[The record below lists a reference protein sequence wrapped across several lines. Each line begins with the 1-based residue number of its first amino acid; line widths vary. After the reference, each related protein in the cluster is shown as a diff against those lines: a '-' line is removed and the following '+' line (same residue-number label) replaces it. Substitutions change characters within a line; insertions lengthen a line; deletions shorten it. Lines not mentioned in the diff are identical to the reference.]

1 VVYFSFLLFLFI
13 ARIEE
18 NKTVNPLS
26 RLLSLA
32 QSEKEERGLL
42 YTPAEIAQ
50 QPETWQTTHRLF
62 TECRPELETFLR
74 RAHIERWTIYLVGAG
89 TSDYIGRSIAN
100 LLRRRWGCEVSAIA
114 STDLLTN
121 RDDLVIPDRDYLWI
135 SFSRSGDS
143 PEGVAV
149 LEQALASCPKIRH
162 LVVSC
167 NQNGRM
173 VKLAQESA
181 SSLAVLLD
189 DAVNDRSLAMT
200 SSFTNMVVFG
210 QELAHLWDKEPFDET
225 LDRMTLAADYL
236 LHEGSHLAH
245 GLAQKGYRRAC
256 FVGAGALGATA
267 RESAL
272 KLLELTSGGVQTMYE
287 TTLGLRHG
295 PMSSLNMETLFTA
308 FLSTGDNRRRY
319 DTDLLNE
326 VRAKQTVRTIVAV
339 GGGDAA
345 SDYSL
350 HCTAFDGLSDAYR
363 PAVDIIFSQM
373 LGLFSSIELGLKP
386 DSPSPNGLISR
397 VVEKFAIYA

>member
-1 VVYFSFLLFLFI
+1 
-13 ARIEE
+13 
-18 NKTVNPLS
+18 VNPLS
-26 RLLSLA
+26 RLLTLS
-32 QSEKEERGLL
+32 QPEKKERGLL
-42 YTPAEIAQ
+42 YTPSEIAQ
-50 QPETWQTTHRLF
+50 QPATWRTTHRLF
-62 TECRPELETFLR
+62 EESRRELISFLKQ
-74 RAHIERWTIYLVGAG
+74 AHTERWTIYLVGAG
-89 TSDYIGRSIAN
+89 TSDYIGHSIAN

-149 LEQALASCPKIRH
+149 LEQALASSPKVRH

-167 NQNGRM
+167 NKNGRM
-173 VKLAQESA
+173 VELAQQRKNSFA
-181 SSLAVLLD
+181 MLLD

-200 SSFTNMVVFG
+200 SSYTNMVLFG
-210 QELAHLWDKEPFDET
+210 QELAHLWDNESFEQT
-225 LDRMTLAADYL
+225 LDRMTLAADYIL
-236 LHEGSHLAH
+236 GEGAYLAH
-245 GLAQKGYRRAC
+245 SLAQNGYRRAC

-272 KLLELTSGGVQTMYE
+272 KLLELTSGDIQTMHE

-295 PMSSLNMETLFTA
+295 PMSSLNNETLFTG
-308 FLSTGDNRRRY
+308 FLSSDDRRRRY
-319 DTDLLNE
+319 DVDLLNE
-326 VRAKQTVRTIVAV
+326 IRAKQVVRTIVAV
-339 GGGDAA
+339 GGTDAA
-345 SDYSL
+345 SDHSL
-350 HCTAFDGLSDAYR
+350 YCDAFDGLGDPYR
-363 PAVDIIFSQM
+363 PAVDVIFSQM

>member
-1 VVYFSFLLFLFI
+1 
-13 ARIEE
+13 
-18 NKTVNPLS
+18 VNPLS
-26 RLLSLA
+26 RLLALPLP
-32 QSEKEERGLL
+32 EKEKRGLL

-50 QPETWQTTHRLF
+50 QPATWRTTHRIF
-62 TECRPELETFLR
+62 EESRSELASFLR
-74 RAHIERWTIYLVGAG
+74 QAHEERWTIYLVGAG
-89 TSDYIGRSIAN
+89 TSDYIGHSIAN

-149 LEQALASCPKIRH
+149 LEQALASSPRVRH

-167 NQNGRM
+167 NKNGRM
-173 VKLAQESA
+173 VELAQQSKRCFA
-181 SSLAVLLD
+181 MLLD

-210 QELAHLWDKEPFDET
+210 QELAHLWDRDFSEET
-225 LDRMTLAADYL
+225 LDKMTIAAEYL
-236 LHEGSHLAH
+236 LGEGSFLAH
-245 GLAQKGYRRAC
+245 EFAQHGYRRAC
-256 FVGAGALGATA
+256 FVGAGALGATG

-272 KLLELTSGGVQTMYE
+272 KVLELTSGDIQTMHE

-295 PMSSLNMETLFTA
+295 PMSSLNIETIFMG
-308 FLSTGDNRRRY
+308 FISTDDRRRRY
-319 DTDLLNE
+319 DIDLLNE
-326 VRAKQTVRTIVAV
+326 IRAKQVVRTIVAV
-339 GGGDAA
+339 GQTDAA

-350 HCTAFDGLSDAYR
+350 HCAAFDDLADAYR
-363 PAVDIIFSQM
+363 PAVDVIFSQM
-373 LGLFSSIELGLKP
+373 FGLFSSIELGLKP

>member
-1 VVYFSFLLFLFI
+1 M
-13 ARIEE
+13 
-18 NKTVNPLS
+18 NPLS
-26 RLLSLA
+26 RLLALPLP
-32 QSEKEERGLL
+32 EKEKRGLL

-50 QPETWQTTHRLF
+50 QPATWRTTHRIF
-62 TECRPELETFLR
+62 EESRSELVSFLR
-74 RAHIERWTIYLVGAG
+74 QAHEERWTIYLVGAG
-89 TSDYIGRSIAN
+89 TSDYIGHSISN
-100 LLRRRWGCEVSAIA
+100 LVRRRWGCEVSAIA

-149 LEQALASCPKIRH
+149 LEQALASSPRVRH

-167 NQNGRM
+167 NKNGRM
-173 VKLAQESA
+173 VELAQQSKSCFA
-181 SSLAVLLD
+181 MLLD

-210 QELAHLWDKEPFDET
+210 QELAHLWDRDFSEET
-225 LDRMTLAADYL
+225 LDKMTIAAEYL
-236 LHEGSHLAH
+236 LGEGSFLAH
-245 GLAQKGYRRAC
+245 EFAQHGYRRAC
-256 FVGAGALGATA
+256 FVGAGALGATG

-272 KLLELTSGGVQTMYE
+272 KVLELTSGDIQTMHE

-295 PMSSLNMETLFTA
+295 PMSSLNIETIFMG
-308 FLSTGDNRRRY
+308 FISTDDRRRRY
-319 DTDLLNE
+319 DIDLLNE
-326 VRAKQTVRTIVAV
+326 IRAKQVVRTIVAV
-339 GGGDAA
+339 GQTDAA

-350 HCTAFDGLSDAYR
+350 HCAAFDDLPDAYR
-363 PAVDIIFSQM
+363 PAVDVIFSQM
-373 LGLFSSIELGLKP
+373 FGLFSSIELGLKP

>member
-1 VVYFSFLLFLFI
+1 
-13 ARIEE
+13 
-18 NKTVNPLS
+18 VNPLS
-26 RLLSLA
+26 RLLALPLP
-32 QSEKEERGLL
+32 EKEKRGLL

-50 QPETWQTTHRLF
+50 QPATWRTTHRIF
-62 TECRPELETFLR
+62 EEFRSELANFLR
-74 RAHIERWTIYLVGAG
+74 RAHEERWTIYLVGAG
-89 TSDYIGRSIAN
+89 TSDYIGHSIAN

-149 LEQALASCPKIRH
+149 LEQALASSPRVRH

-167 NQNGRM
+167 NKNGRM
-173 VKLAQESA
+173 VELAQQDKNCFA
-181 SSLAVLLD
+181 MLLD

-210 QELAHLWDKEPFDET
+210 QELAHLWDREFSEET
-225 LDRMTLAADYL
+225 LDKMTIAAEYL
-236 LHEGSHLAH
+236 LNEGSFLAH
-245 GLAQKGYRRAC
+245 EFAQHGYRRAC

-272 KLLELTSGGVQTMYE
+272 KLLELTSGDIQTMHE

-295 PMSSLNMETLFTA
+295 PMSSLNIETIFTG
-308 FLSTGDNRRRY
+308 FISTDDRRRRY
-319 DTDLLNE
+319 DIDLLNE
-326 VRAKQTVRTIVAV
+326 IRAKQVVRTIVAV
-339 GGGDAA
+339 GQTDAA

-350 HCTAFDGLSDAYR
+350 HCAAFDNLADAYR
-363 PAVDIIFSQM
+363 PAVDVIFSQM
-373 LGLFSSIELGLKP
+373 FGLFSSIELGLKP

>member
-1 VVYFSFLLFLFI
+1 MVYFSFLLFLFI
-13 ARIEE
+13 ASNEE
-18 NKTVNPLS
+18 TSIVNPLS
-26 RLLSLA
+26 RLLALPLP
-32 QSEKEERGLL
+32 EKEERGLL

-50 QPETWQTTHRLF
+50 QPATWQTTHRLF
-62 TECRPELETFLR
+62 EEARSELVSFLQQ
-74 RAHIERWTIYLVGAG
+74 AHAERWTIYLVGAG
-89 TSDYIGRSIAN
+89 TSDYIGHSIAN

-149 LEQALASCPKIRH
+149 LEQALASSPKVRH

-167 NQNGRM
+167 NKNGRM
-173 VKLAQESA
+173 VELAQQSKSCFA
-181 SSLAVLLD
+181 MLLD

-210 QELAHLWDKEPFDET
+210 QELAHLWDKECFEET
-225 LDRMTLAADYL
+225 LDRMTLAADYV
-236 LHEGSHLAH
+236 LHEGAYLAH
-245 GLAQKGYRRAC
+245 TLAQNDYRRAC

-272 KLLELTSGGVQTMYE
+272 KILELTSGDIQTMHE

-295 PMSSLNMETLFTA
+295 PMSSLNMETLFTG
-308 FLSTGDNRRRY
+308 FVSTDDRRRRY
-319 DTDLLNE
+319 DVDLLNGI
-326 VRAKQTVRTIVAV
+326 RAKQVVRTIVAI
-339 GGGDAA
+339 GWSDAT

-350 HCTAFDGLSDAYR
+350 HCDAFDDLGDAYR
-363 PAVDIIFSQM
+363 PAVDVIFSQM

-397 VVEKFAIYA
+397 VVEQFAIYA

>member
-1 VVYFSFLLFLFI
+1 M
-13 ARIEE
+13 
-18 NKTVNPLS
+18 NPLS
-26 RLLSLA
+26 RLLALPLP
-32 QSEKEERGLL
+32 EKEKRGLL

-50 QPETWQTTHRLF
+50 QPATWRTTHRIF
-62 TECRPELETFLR
+62 EESRSELASFLR
-74 RAHIERWTIYLVGAG
+74 QAHEERWTIYLVGAG
-89 TSDYIGRSIAN
+89 TSDYIGHSIAN

-149 LEQALASCPKIRH
+149 LEQALASSPRVRH

-167 NQNGRM
+167 NKNGRM
-173 VKLAQESA
+173 VELAQQSKSCFA
-181 SSLAVLLD
+181 MLLD

-210 QELAHLWDKEPFDET
+210 QELAHLWDRDFSEET
-225 LDRMTLAADYL
+225 LDKMTIAAEYL
-236 LHEGSHLAH
+236 LGEGSFLAH
-245 GLAQKGYRRAC
+245 EFAQHGYRRAC
-256 FVGAGALGATA
+256 FVGAGALGATG

-272 KLLELTSGGVQTMYE
+272 KVLELTSGDIQTMHE

-295 PMSSLNMETLFTA
+295 PMSSLNIETIFMG
-308 FLSTGDNRRRY
+308 FISTDDRRRRY
-319 DTDLLNE
+319 DIDLLNE
-326 VRAKQTVRTIVAV
+326 IRAKQVVRTIVAV
-339 GGGDAA
+339 GQTDAA

-350 HCTAFDGLSDAYR
+350 HCAAFDDLADAYR
-363 PAVDIIFSQM
+363 PAVDVIFSQM
-373 LGLFSSIELGLKP
+373 FGLFSSIELGLKP

>member
-1 VVYFSFLLFLFI
+1 
-13 ARIEE
+13 
-18 NKTVNPLS
+18 VNPLS
-26 RLLSLA
+26 RLLALPLP
-32 QSEKEERGLL
+32 EKEERGLL

-50 QPETWQTTHRLF
+50 QPATWRTTHRLF
-62 TECRPELETFLR
+62 EESRSELVSFLQQ
-74 RAHIERWTIYLVGAG
+74 AHTERWTIYLVGAG
-89 TSDYIGRSIAN
+89 TSDYIGHSIAN

-149 LEQALASCPKIRH
+149 LEQALASSPKVRH

-167 NQNGRM
+167 NKNGRM
-173 VKLAQESA
+173 VELAQQSKNSFA
-181 SSLAVLLD
+181 MLLD

-210 QELAHLWDKEPFDET
+210 QELAHLWDKECFEET
-225 LDRMTLAADYL
+225 LDRMTLAAGYL
-236 LHEGSHLAH
+236 LDEGAYVAH
-245 GLAQKGYRRAC
+245 SLAQHGYRRVC

-272 KLLELTSGGVQTMYE
+272 KVLELTSGDIQTMHE

-295 PMSSLNMETLFTA
+295 PMSSLNIETLFTG
-308 FLSTGDNRRRY
+308 FISTDDRRQRY
-319 DTDLLNE
+319 DIDLLNE
-326 VRAKQTVRTIVAV
+326 IRAKQVVRTIVAV
-339 GGGDAA
+339 GHTDAA

-350 HCTAFDGLSDAYR
+350 HCDVFDNLGDAYR
-363 PAVDIIFSQM
+363 PAVDVIFSQM
-373 LGLFSSIELGLKP
+373 LGLFASIELGLKP